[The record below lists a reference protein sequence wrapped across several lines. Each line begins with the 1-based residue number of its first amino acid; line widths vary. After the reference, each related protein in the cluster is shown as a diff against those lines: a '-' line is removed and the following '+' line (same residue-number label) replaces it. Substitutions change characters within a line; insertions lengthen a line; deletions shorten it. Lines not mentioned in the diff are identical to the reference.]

1 MGEDIGVSVV
11 ICKWGFRKVPIR
23 THDSLRSFSESHVCQ
38 ILYSQETLEYS
49 KKKRKTLLDK
59 GIHACFVFSV
69 ILNHLMLNFIQ
80 AVESGDLTVN

>member
-38 ILYSQETLEYS
+38 IVYSQEYL
-49 KKKRKTLLDK
+49 
-59 GIHACFVFSV
+59 GIHACFVFSF
-69 ILNHLMLNFIQ
+69 ILNHLMLYFIQ
-80 AVESGDLTVN
+80 AVESGDLTVNNKK